1 MSALP
6 NIITVKERR
15 VFDSHENNINLR
27 NHTNCVF
34 AVRMSSFIPLPKV
47 LLEYTHLDVT
57 LLLECHHQNAEC
69 STFCWMRWL
78 SCLLVSFYCLSYL
91 CVDDIHISSPKR
103 EKAFCLSSP
112 KHGWCTVATHFS
124 GDVLRGFPPH
134 RQLWWVMCNG
144 GGGSS
149 LAAMAAGNVVQ

>member
-1 MSALP
+1 MDLTDKGLFLIYIKKSGQIVSALP

-57 LLLECHHQNAEC
+57 LLLECHHQNAKC
-69 STFCWMRWL
+69 STFC
-78 SCLLVSFYCLSYL
+78 
-91 CVDDIHISSPKR
+91 
-103 EKAFCLSSP
+103 
-112 KHGWCTVATHFS
+112 
-124 GDVLRGFPPH
+124 
-134 RQLWWVMCNG
+134 
-144 GGGSS
+144 
-149 LAAMAAGNVVQ
+149 